1 MPEIMLEQL
10 LMAGAHFGHL
20 TRKWNPKMKPYI
32 FMERSGIHIID
43 LKKTL
48 ELLQKS
54 FDEVKK
60 IVQRGE
66 KILFV
71 GTKKQAR
78 DIIRAEAE
86 RCGMFY
92 VTNRWLGGTLT
103 NFSTIKKSIKHLK
116 NLEKM
121 SMDGTY
127 EKLTKKEVLRLER
140 RREKMEEV
148 LGGFKEMNVLPGAL
162 YVVDPK
168 KEAIAVSE
176 ANKLG
181 IPVFAMIDTNCDPD
195 PIDFLIPA
203 NDDAFKSIG
212 LITHAFV
219 DAILEGLSEA
229 ERITEVEE
237 EQKAVV
243 EPQS

>member
-32 FMERSGIHIID
+32 FMERNGIHIID